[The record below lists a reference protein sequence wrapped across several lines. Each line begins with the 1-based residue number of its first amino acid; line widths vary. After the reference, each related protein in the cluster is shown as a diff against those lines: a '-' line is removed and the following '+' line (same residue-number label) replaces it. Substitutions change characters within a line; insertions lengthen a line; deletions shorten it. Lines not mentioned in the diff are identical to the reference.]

1 MSELQQLHPTI
12 LENELRSDGLLR
24 PLVSIVI
31 PVFNGDKTIAR
42 TILSVQAQIIESLE
56 ILVIN
61 DGSKDDTVAVVERL
75 AQDDDRIRL
84 YSYANK
90 GTACSRNR
98 GIALA
103 TGEFI
108 SFIDADDLW
117 QPQKLEAQLQALQAN
132 SRAGVA
138 YSWSDFIDEADHLI
152 ISGQRNHHQG
162 QVLSAL
168 LQRNF
173 LDNGSNSLIR
183 MTVLADLG
191 QVSNSLPS
199 DIAPSSSEPTLGA
212 KQTIE
217 YFNEQMA
224 PAEDWEF
231 HLRLA
236 AKTEFALVPQAH
248 VLYRQ
253 GQSTLSSNV
262 VRMEEASLR
271 VIQQSFAQ
279 APLQLQSLKGKTLGN
294 LYQYLAIRSLHGGL
308 SRQGSGLAGRYWMKA
323 LAAQPGLLQTKTKL
337 MAILSLKILRGF
349 LLSDRQYQ
357 GLLRLFR

>member
-1 MSELQQLHPTI
+1 MSERQQPQPRI
-12 LENELRSDGLLR
+12 LESELRSNQSLK
-24 PLVSIVI
+24 PLISIVI

-42 TILSVQAQIIESLE
+42 TIESVQAQTIDSLE
-56 ILVIN
+56 ILVID
-61 DGSKDDTVAVVERL
+61 DGSKDNTVAVVEPLVR
-75 AQDDDRIRL
+75 ADSRIRL
-84 YSYANK
+84 YSYPNR

-103 TGEFI
+103 TGDFI

-117 QPQKLEAQLQALQAN
+117 QPRKLEAQLQALQAN
-132 SRAGVA
+132 PRAGVA
-138 YSWSDFIDEADHLI
+138 YSWSDFIDEADQLI
-152 ISGQRNHHQG
+152 ISGQRNQHQG

-183 MTVLADLG
+183 MTVLADSG
-191 QVSNSLPS
+191 RFSGSRSEIEPS
-199 DIAPSSSEPTLGA
+199 GSPSTSGTE
-212 KQTIE
+212 QTIE
-217 YFNEQMA
+217 YFDEQMA

-236 AKTEFALVPQAH
+236 ATTEFALVPQAH

-271 VIQQSFAQ
+271 VIHQSFAK
-279 APLQLQSLKGKTLGN
+279 APPQLQSLKVKTLGN
-294 LYQYLAIRSLHGGL
+294 LYQYLVIRSLHGGP
-308 SRQGSGLAGRYWMKA
+308 SPQGSWLAGRYWLKA
-323 LAAQPGLLQTKTKL
+323 MAAQPGLLWTQTKL
-337 MAILSLKILRGF
+337 MSILGLKILSGL
-349 LLSDRQYQ
+349 LLSDRQQQ
-357 GLLRLFR
+357 GLRRLFQ